1 MKKIIL
7 FILLGC
13 LFESCKIQKKFS
25 SSEEINESINSE
37 LTVLSTTRNLQV
49 PGVNLLLGQKLLIS
63 SDGKIDPISRSIQ
76 DSASGKTLTVKV
88 DEYGEMFISSTSPPD
103 TLTETYNTQNLKLS
117 IDRVEKREEKTK
129 IKKSNSGFLF
139 GVLLAFVLVI
149 LFILYIKQ

>member
-13 LFESCKIQKKFS
+13 LLGSCKILKKSS
-25 SSEEINESINSE
+25 SSEEIKESINGE
-37 LTVLSTTRNLQV
+37 FTALTTTRNLQM

-63 SDGKIDPISRSIQ
+63 SDGKIDPISRSVR

-88 DEYGEMFISSTSPPD
+88 DEDGEMFVSSTSPPD
-103 TLTETYNTQNLKLS
+103 TLTETSNAQNYKFLV
-117 IDRVEKREEKTK
+117 DRVEKRQEESK

-139 GVLLAFVLVI
+139 GVLLAFVLVTLFI
-149 LFILYIKQ
+149 LFIKR